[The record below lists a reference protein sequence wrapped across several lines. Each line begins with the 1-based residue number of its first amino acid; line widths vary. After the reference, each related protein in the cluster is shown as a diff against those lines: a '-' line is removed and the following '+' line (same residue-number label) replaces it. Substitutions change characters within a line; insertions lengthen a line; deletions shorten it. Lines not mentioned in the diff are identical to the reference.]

1 MALSGGRVFVA
12 TSVLIVC
19 LFVCAFSLDLC
30 KGGLFSFFSCVG
42 FCSVGGEG
50 FPIGSSEVRGVRRG
64 SVRCDLCS
72 FLFFSFL
79 WFCFRFLVG
88 VLEVCGIEF
97 LVFVF
102 FSVCSSLILMDV
114 SQVNERLQSCLPRW
128 LSGDSFNMAAFGQQQ
143 LSPAAGEAVQQR
155 SSSTSGGDCKLE
167 MDECDDT
174 ILCDLMDLD
183 PLGEAG
189 WISGNEQS
197 DFNVS
202 YMNFAS
208 SFSASAGGGLYPP
221 CNSSSSSTNYYYLQQ
236 ALEEQTCAL
245 LGQQEEAN
253 ITAAAIVCSEEPSLP
268 SPEFTDSFFNPG
280 SSGRADSGNFSQML
294 LLSQQQNLLM
304 TDEEEAVPAEETKC
318 CGTVMTTTR
327 PSARGVSS
335 SCEEARE
342 VRLGPENFV
351 SNSSPL
357 RVQCSERCESGEKV
371 EGVADGNLSGER
383 AIAPAETVR
392 MTRSGSAADM
402 INYRY
407 PTVLTTEAPVSSL
420 RHKLLQAL
428 RYVGRSRADA
438 LAQVWM
444 PIVTTQGVGNNKS
457 CVLTT
462 REQPYVLERKNDA
475 LWSFRSVSE
484 EYDFPVVVVVD
495 EEEEAGTGRG
505 LRADLPGRVFLSRMP
520 EWSPNVQFY
529 SNDEYVRLKEAQRY
543 DVRGTVAVPVLDP
556 VSGRCLAVVELV
568 MKSEKVQYLPEIDII
583 CRALQVCV

>member
-1 MALSGGRVFVA
+1 VF
-12 TSVLIVC
+12 
-19 LFVCAFSLDLC
+19 FSL
-30 KGGLFSFFSCVG
+30 
-42 FCSVGGEG
+42 
-50 FPIGSSEVRGVRRG
+50 
-64 SVRCDLCS
+64 
-72 FLFFSFL
+72 FLFFFGFVFGFWL
-79 WFCFRFLVG
+79 R

-97 LVFVF
+97 LVCVF
-102 FSVCSSLILMDV
+102 FSFSVCSSLILMDV

-128 LSGDSFNMAAFGQQQ
+128 RSGDSCNMAVFGQQQ

-221 CNSSSSSTNYYYLQQ
+221 CSSSSSSSNYYYLQQ

-253 ITAAAIVCSEEPSLP
+253 STAAAIVCSEEPSLP

-280 SSGRADSGNFSQML
+280 SSSRADSGNFSQML
-294 LLSQQQNLLM
+294 LLSPQQNLLM

-342 VRLGPENFV
+342 VRLRPENFV

-357 RVQCSERCESGEKV
+357 RVQCSERCGSGEKV
-371 EGVADGNLSGER
+371 EGAADGNLSGER
-383 AIAPAETVR
+383 ALAPAEAVR

-402 INYRY
+402 INYSRRY
-407 PTVLTTEAPVSSL
+407 PIVLTTEAPVSSL

-457 CVLTT
+457 CFLTT

-484 EYDFPVVVVVD
+484 EYDFPVVVVD
-495 EEEEAGTGRG
+495 EDEEAGTGRG
-505 LRADLPGRVFLSRMP
+505 LRADLPGRVFLSRTP

>member
-1 MALSGGRVFVA
+1 MFLF
-12 TSVLIVC
+12 VC
-19 LFVCAFSLDLC
+19 LFVSAFSLDLC

-42 FCSVGGEG
+42 FCSVGGQG
-50 FPIGSSEVRGVRRG
+50 LPIGSSEARGVSRG

-72 FLFFSFL
+72 FLFFFSLVLFSVESVGGLWNRVPCVFSFP
-79 WFCFRFLVG
+79 
-88 VLEVCGIEF
+88 
-97 LVFVF
+97 
-102 FSVCSSLILMDV
+102 VCSSLILMDV

-128 LSGDSFNMAAFGQQQ
+128 RSGDSCNMAAFGQQQ

-208 SFSASAGGGLYPP
+208 NFSASAGGGLYPP
-221 CNSSSSSTNYYYLQQ
+221 CSSSSSSTNYYYLQQ

-253 ITAAAIVCSEEPSLP
+253 STAAAIVCSEEPSLP

-280 SSGRADSGNFSQML
+280 SSSRADSGNFSQML
-294 LLSQQQNLLM
+294 LLSPQQNLLM

-342 VRLGPENFV
+342 VRLRPENFV

-357 RVQCSERCESGEKV
+357 RVQCSERCGSGEKV
-371 EGVADGNLSGER
+371 EGAADGNLSGER
-383 AIAPAETVR
+383 ALAPAAAVR

-402 INYRY
+402 INYNRRY
-407 PTVLTTEAPVSSL
+407 PIVLTTEAPVSSL

-457 CVLTT
+457 CFLTT

-484 EYDFPVVVVVD
+484 EYDFPVVVVD

-505 LRADLPGRVFLSRMP
+505 LRADLPGRVFLSRTP

-556 VSGRCLAVVELV
+556 VSRRCLAVVELV

-583 CRALQVCV
+583 CRALQVSV